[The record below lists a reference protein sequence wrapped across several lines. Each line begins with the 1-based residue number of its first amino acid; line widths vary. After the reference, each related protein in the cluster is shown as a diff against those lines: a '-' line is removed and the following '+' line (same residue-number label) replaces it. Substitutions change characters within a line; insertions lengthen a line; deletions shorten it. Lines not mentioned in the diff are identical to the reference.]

1 MVAIFLFFA
10 PSDYIKNIYLT
21 ILNHTTPRFSSPR
34 VKM

>member
-1 MVAIFLFFA
+1 LP
-10 PSDYIKNIYLT
+10 PSHYTKNIYLT